1 MQKQHFF
8 YLISLDLSIAVPITN
23 SLTMLI
29 TTLAGQAL
37 GEGRINAGIYS
48 SAEVITYANHGWDG
62 VGARSMGDLHKLY
75 IIVCAINHFCKGSY
89 FWNRFLWTRCRELR
103 GKCRLQTVS
112 HLSYDFWD
120 TVDQEH
126 VRGVSS
132 DWRSH
137 EDQGEKRPSGV
148 KKNVF
153 LSLSQ
158 SLLLFK
164 GDRHSLVENDKL
176 FWRKK
181 SRILL
186 QT

>member
-75 IIVCAINHFCKGSY
+75 IIVCAINHFCKESY
-89 FWNRFLWTRCRELR
+89 FWNRFLWTRCREL
-103 GKCRLQTVS
+103 GS
-112 HLSYDFWD
+112 
-120 TVDQEH
+120 
-126 VRGVSS
+126 
-132 DWRSH
+132 
-137 EDQGEKRPSGV
+137 
-148 KKNVF
+148 
-153 LSLSQ
+153 
-158 SLLLFK
+158 
-164 GDRHSLVENDKL
+164 
-176 FWRKK
+176 
-181 SRILL
+181 
-186 QT
+186 